1 MKKAT
6 DPPPYPPLK
15 NIGFMLGMIARWD
28 KAIFLLGALLIPAL
42 VVLPLLS
49 IYLSKV
55 VVEAVTTAADPL
67 DFVLIVLLFSA
78 SIFLCNV
85 IINVC
90 DDILRS
96 RSTLI
101 RFRYINLCSE
111 KIMDT
116 DFANIES
123 SEGQDKMKR
132 AIKLM
137 DAMKAQNV
145 IGGRVE
151 GAQQIVS
158 QIAWLFS
165 GMFGIIAYGAIIFSL
180 SPYIILLIL
189 ASTVAGYL
197 VDKRFTDWLFS
208 TRGIWRPMDHKINYI
223 KYTLDDPRRAKDVIL
238 YGIKKWMVDFFNATA
253 KLRTEWHY
261 RIFRRHF
268 ASNVAGEFC
277 ALIRDALSLGCLVYM
292 MMERSMP
299 ISDFVLYFGV
309 IDGFSEL
316 LLSFASQ
323 AQGIYETALEFCD
336 YREFLDMPDRQNRSG
351 GRKPLPG
358 APEIVLEDVSFR
370 YSGAEDGKNALSHI
384 GLRIKAGEKIA
395 VVGANGAGKTTLVK
409 LICGLYQPTSGRL
422 LMGGHDVSEYA
433 IQDYYAH
440 FSTVFQ
446 DISLVPVSIAK
457 NIAMCSD
464 EKVDRARVELC
475 LRQAELWDKVCTLPE
490 GMDTLLVR
498 GVNEGAMELS
508 GGETQR
514 IALARALYKD
524 GNVLVLDEPTAAL
537 DPIAENR
544 LYLKYNEL
552 TAGKTS
558 VFISHR
564 LSSTRFCDRIFF
576 MEHGEITECGTH
588 DELMA
593 LGGGYAKMFDVQSYY
608 YREHENGEEAAE

>member
-1 MKKAT
+1 MCIR
-6 DPPPYPPLK
+6 DRPYPPLK

-238 YGIKKWMVDFFNATA
+238 YGIKKVDGRFLQRDGKAAYRMALQDIQAPFRLQRRRRV
-253 KLRTEWHY
+253 LRADTRRAFARLPRLYDDGAQHAHL
-261 RIFRRHF
+261 RLCTVFRRDRR
-268 ASNVAGEFC
+268 
-277 ALIRDALSLGCLVYM
+277 L
-292 MMERSMP
+292 
-299 ISDFVLYFGV
+299 FGV
-309 IDGFSEL
+309 AAEL
-316 LLSFASQ
+316 
-323 AQGIYETALEFCD
+323 CV
-336 YREFLDMPDRQNRSG
+336 
-351 GRKPLPG
+351 PG
-358 APEIVLEDVSFR
+358 A
-370 YSGAEDGKNALSHI
+370 GHI
-384 GLRIKAGEKIA
+384 
-395 VVGANGAGKTTLVK
+395 
-409 LICGLYQPTSGRL
+409 
-422 LMGGHDVSEYA
+422 
-433 IQDYYAH
+433 
-440 FSTVFQ
+440 
-446 DISLVPVSIAK
+446 
-457 NIAMCSD
+457 
-464 EKVDRARVELC
+464 
-475 LRQAELWDKVCTLPE
+475 
-490 GMDTLLVR
+490 
-498 GVNEGAMELS
+498 
-508 GGETQR
+508 
-514 IALARALYKD
+514 
-524 GNVLVLDEPTAAL
+524 
-537 DPIAENR
+537 
-544 LYLKYNEL
+544 
-552 TAGKTS
+552 
-558 VFISHR
+558 
-564 LSSTRFCDRIFF
+564 
-576 MEHGEITECGTH
+576 
-588 DELMA
+588 
-593 LGGGYAKMFDVQSYY
+593 
-608 YREHENGEEAAE
+608 